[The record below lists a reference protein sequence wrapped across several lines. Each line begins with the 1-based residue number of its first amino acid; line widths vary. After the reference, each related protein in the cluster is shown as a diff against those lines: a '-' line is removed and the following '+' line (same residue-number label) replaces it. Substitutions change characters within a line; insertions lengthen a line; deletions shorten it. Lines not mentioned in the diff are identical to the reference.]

1 MIYRRL
7 GRTDL
12 RVSLLGVGGGYLA
25 QLERPLGERIYERAF
40 ELGINYFDGRYGD
53 SSLKLRPLLKKH
65 REQCVVV
72 SKTRECGAEGFM
84 RRVEEDL
91 TDCATDYLD
100 GFFLRTYSQEMLQE
114 HLASGGAF
122 EGALKAREQGKIRFI
137 GMATHGDLGVVESG
151 IATGLV
157 DVVIFPLN
165 IVRREALRSLIPL
178 AHKHDVGLVVMK
190 PLSVGLI
197 PAEVGLPWLANQPI
211 HTMVPGVCSLEQIEY
226 DAAVLERDPLAL
238 SLVEEVAVENWR
250 QKLDQQVCRICDDFE
265 TCCDLGLHVSTLVH
279 HDVWYNHYRNLG
291 LQVFLD
297 YPWAP
302 GARKELEAHFT
313 RRLAIL
319 QRCTRCGKCEERC
332 PYGLPVVEM
341 IERMLADHPPLI
353 AALQT
358 RAWGKD
364 ETAAW
369 SM

>member
-1 MIYRRL
+1 MQYRRL
-7 GRTDL
+7 GRTNL
-12 RVSLLGVGGGYLA
+12 QASLLGVGGGYLA
-25 QLERPLGERIYERAF
+25 QLEYQVGVRIYQRAY

-53 SSLKLRPLLKKH
+53 SSLKLRPLLKEH
-65 REQCVVV
+65 REQCIVV

-100 GFFLRTYSQEMLQE
+100 GFFLRTYSQEMLQN

-137 GMATHGDLGVVESG
+137 GMATHGDLAVVEAG

-157 DVVIFPLN
+157 DVVIFPFN

-178 AHKHDVGLVVMK
+178 AQKHDVGLVVMK

-211 HTMVPGVCSLEQIEY
+211 HSMVPGICSLEQLEQ
-226 DAAVLERDPLAL
+226 DARLLERDPLAL
-238 SLVEEVAVENWR
+238 APKEEALTEEWR
-250 QKLDQQVCRICDDFE
+250 VKLEQQVCRICDDFE
-265 TCCDLGLHVSTLVH
+265 ACCEAGLHVSTLIH

-302 GARKELEAHFT
+302 GARKSLEAHFT
-313 RRLAIL
+313 RRLAML
-319 QRCTRCGKCEERC
+319 QRCTRCHKCEERC
-332 PYGLPVVEM
+332 PYGLPVVDM
-341 IERMLADHPPLI
+341 IEAMLADHPPLI
-353 AALQT
+353 AALHAKGWAQ
-358 RAWGKD
+358 D
-364 ETAAW
+364 ETANW